1 MKKKITTIEGLATA
15 TQSEFLGMNKRFDA
29 VDKRFDAVDGRF
41 NSLESAIE
49 RLTTAVETG
58 FAHVNARIDKLHSDI
73 SDLPVMREEL
83 HGLRQ
88 RVERLE
94 RKSGVR

>member
-1 MKKKITTIEGLATA
+1 MAKKKITTIEGLATA
-15 TQSEFLGMNKRFDA
+15 TQNEFLGMNKRFD
-29 VDKRFDAVDGRF
+29 
-41 NSLESAIE
+41 SMETAIAKLAATVE
-49 RLTTAVETG
+49 RGFAQMNDQ
-58 FAHVNARIDKLHSDI
+58 FAHVNARIDRIHSDI

-94 RKSGVR
+94 RKAGVR